1 MPCQQDR
8 KAVSK
13 VKRSGGAVIVLGVA
27 VLVATAVYPRYRAA
41 RELAEKKHG
50 IAQALA
56 RDAASTET
64 LLKMELEATGVTY
77 KELFGFCDKSIDQRN
92 ALIVD
97 MRVSTTVLAPNTSAA
112 IIDFLNAEN
121 GFARAKSAFFSASLE
136 FDTALQAQRHGWAEF
151 NAALAR
157 SHEWVRRGNV
167 EQAEASLAESD
178 VYLRTAPRLIA
189 GVREA
194 AQSTAA
200 SIGDFRAACELLIL
214 KEKKLASEMSA
225 SGMPF
230 RTIFAPYYKRLID
243 KANEDEKKTKV

>member
-1 MPCQQDR
+1 
-8 KAVSK
+8 
-13 VKRSGGAVIVLGVA
+13 
-27 VLVATAVYPRYRAA
+27 
-41 RELAEKKHG
+41 
-50 IAQALA
+50 
-56 RDAASTET
+56 
-64 LLKMELEATGVTY
+64 MELEATGVTY

-151 NAALAR
+151 NSALAR

-243 KANEDEKKTKV
+243 KANEDEKKTKGPTDALYKKYALTHPGTFQSELDRTNNPLPLDPNESILWSDMWSYSGYGRSE